1 MASEKK
7 NRAESGKAPAAET
20 AAKQSTGNTAE
31 TETCPHCGIH
41 DTKERSSEERKNLLN
56 RLKRIEG
63 QVRGLEKMVEEDAYC
78 PNVLVQASAVSSAI
92 NSFNKALMAEHI
104 RSCVVEDIRDGND
117 ATIEELISVLQKL
130 MK

>member
-1 MASEKK
+1 M
-7 NRAESGKAPAAET
+7 
-20 AAKQSTGNTAE
+20 
-31 TETCPHCGIH
+31 H